1 MEETYRIRINE
12 IKVQN
17 IYFVFDLASNF
28 DSTFYLLVAFS
39 VRLQHQRP
47 RTNEFKKKNI
57 EKINKLHF
65 KKTNRMELVKFDVKW
80 KMKKNELNYLN
91 EKKVLE
97 NNIRNYFQKEKE
109 NSEEVSPD
117 SRAVS
122 IVRRGV
128 VTTSWLILV
137 ELLSRSK
144 SLSFGMERELLN
156 VSLL

>member
-1 MEETYRIRINE
+1 MAAARFHN
-12 IKVQN
+12 
-17 IYFVFDLASNF
+17 
-28 DSTFYLLVAFS
+28 
-39 VRLQHQRP
+39 QRP
-47 RTNEFKKKNI
+47 RTNAFKKKNI